1 MVSPC
6 VLCLTSGYQIETSEL
21 SGLGISACSLPP
33 PPLSFSLS
41 LSLLSRLY
49 TAIKSLR
56 NTACVTST
64 SACLRSAPVGFDSS
78 SPLAP
83 KTAAGRSVPSC
94 IFQRGD
100 SSGSSIVQL
109 PFIVR
114 MYMSPFLSHL
124 GTRRLKQGS
133 PFVVPGPHLV
143 LEASAPLPP
152 SPPASG
158 VKI

>member
-1 MVSPC
+1 MTSRIDSSHQLHAVDLRWSFPFLDPGVLEMVSPC

-83 KTAAGRSVPSC
+83 KTTTKQSVPSC

-100 SSGSSIVQL
+100 SSGS
-109 PFIVR
+109 
-114 MYMSPFLSHL
+114 
-124 GTRRLKQGS
+124 
-133 PFVVPGPHLV
+133 
-143 LEASAPLPP
+143 
-152 SPPASG
+152 ASG
-158 VKI
+158 Q